1 MELVSLIDDDIRR
14 LKSQKLTSLQDDL
27 NNLFDQ
33 HVLSYEHYGIIP
45 GEIASGKDFT
55 IHKVRMAISMPFRS
69 TSKGVRLWIYFN
81 TKTKVY
87 FQALLYL
94 AIDEDRKGYKSS
106 ECFKKIEE
114 RLEEYS
120 NA

>member
-14 LKSQKLTSLQDDL
+14 LKSHKLTSLKEDL
-27 NNLFDQ
+27 NYLFAE
-33 HVLSYEHYGIIP
+33 HVLSYEHHGTIP

-55 IHKVRMAISMPFRS
+55 IHKVRMSISMPFRS

-81 TKTKVY
+81 SKSKAYV
-87 FQALLYL
+87 QALLYL
-94 AIDEDRKGYKSS
+94 AIDEDKKGFKSS

-114 RLEEYS
+114 RIEEYS
-120 NA
+120 NR